1 MSLAEGTYKVLN
13 TITGR
18 YVLDKAGNS
27 LFNSLDKAVSVIE
40 KASKENK
47 PYEPSDFVV
56 EMYYLKYVKT
66 VTPGTVIESKRIN
79 SKITQSARLS
89 LAGDIAKRRH
99 RLTAL
104 GLGELSYQQI
114 KDLISTDAIDKEIK
128 EEVSDII
135 IDLTELTEQFSKLN
149 DKKNRK

>member
-1 MSLAEGTYKVLN
+1 MSLGEGTYKVLN
-13 TITGR
+13 TITGK
-18 YVLDKAGNS
+18 YVFDKSGNS
-27 LFNSLDKAVSVIE
+27 FWNSLDKAVAVIE
-40 KASKENK
+40 KSSKENK

-66 VTPGTVIESKRIN
+66 VTPGSVIESKRIN
-79 SKITQSARLS
+79 NKITQSARLS

-135 IDLTELTEQFSKLN
+135 IDLTELTERFTMLN
-149 DKKNRK
+149 DKKDRK